1 MTKPRFRPIQVTRSR
16 RQAARRDRV
25 PIRIGDVHMTD
36 AGRVGLDRFVLDE
49 ERGVLVDL
57 LEHLVFLR
65 PAKCF

>member
-1 MTKPRFRPIQVTRSR
+1 
-16 RQAARRDRV
+16 
-25 PIRIGDVHMTD
+25 MTD
-36 AGRVGLDRFVLDE
+36 AVRVGLDRFGLDE